1 MEVVKGWYIQRNESV
16 GFSAWDLTQKLA
28 KYGIVV

>member
-1 MEVVKGWYIQRNESV
+1 MKVLEGWYMQKNDSV
-16 GFSAWDLTQKLA
+16 GFSAWDLTCKFA